1 MIYTDTLI
9 DISTFLSSGLGE
21 NAPEY
26 NQINDV
32 AESMK
37 STIRSAL
44 HQSGFA
50 ATINTSDGFSKLN
63 FAPCPAGTFVNSS
76 EKGYPGCKKC
86 PPGNF
91 NNLNKL
97 IESHS
102 I

>member
-1 MIYTDTLI
+1 M
-9 DISTFLSSGLGE
+9 LSSGVGQI
-21 NAPEY
+21 APQY
-26 NQINDV
+26 YQIYDV

-50 ATINTSDGFSKLN
+50 ATINTSGVFSNLN

-76 EKGYPGCKKC
+76 EKGFPGCKKC

-97 IESHS
+97 IE
-102 I
+102 